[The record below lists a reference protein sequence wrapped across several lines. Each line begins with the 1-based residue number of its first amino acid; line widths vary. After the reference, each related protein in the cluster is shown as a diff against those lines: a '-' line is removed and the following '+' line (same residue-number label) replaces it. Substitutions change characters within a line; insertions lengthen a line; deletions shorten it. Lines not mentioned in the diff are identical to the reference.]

1 MFLNSSPDIVH
12 KSLQQFCKGDNQ
24 AISTLYKAWLP
35 QLYLVAYRYVKS
47 QQEAEDVV
55 ADCFEK
61 LFKMPPSKRHQKF
74 LEEQI
79 NLKALLLVMV
89 KNKCLDVIKT
99 DNNRNRIK
107 EGIRKLLPLVGRND
121 AEQNLTEENFTNL
134 LDCLPEKEKQ
144 IITLSIDG
152 FSNTEI
158 GKQLNLSEKT
168 IANLL
173 SIARKK
179 VKNLWETFME

>member
-74 LEEQI
+74 LEEQ
-79 NLKALLLVMV
+79 
-89 KNKCLDVIKT
+89 KNQT
-99 DNNRNRIK
+99 
-107 EGIRKLLPLVGRND
+107 
-121 AEQNLTEENFTNL
+121 
-134 LDCLPEKEKQ
+134 
-144 IITLSIDG
+144 
-152 FSNTEI
+152 
-158 GKQLNLSEKT
+158 
-168 IANLL
+168 
-173 SIARKK
+173 
-179 VKNLWETFME
+179 

>member
-1 MFLNSSPDIVH
+1 
-12 KSLQQFCKGDNQ
+12 
-24 AISTLYKAWLP
+24 
-35 QLYLVAYRYVKS
+35 
-47 QQEAEDVV
+47 
-55 ADCFEK
+55 
-61 LFKMPPSKRHQKF
+61 
-74 LEEQI
+74 
-79 NLKALLLVMV
+79 MV